1 VFERSEQAPISYVP
15 AHSSHSGAPT
25 ALAS

>member
-1 VFERSEQAPISYVP
+1 VFESPEQAPISYVP
-15 AHSSHSGAPT
+15 AHSMASA